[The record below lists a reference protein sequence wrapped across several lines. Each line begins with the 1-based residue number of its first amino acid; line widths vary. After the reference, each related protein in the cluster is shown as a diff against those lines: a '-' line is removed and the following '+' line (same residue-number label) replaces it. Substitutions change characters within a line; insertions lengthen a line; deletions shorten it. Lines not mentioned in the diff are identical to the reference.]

1 MEYIKGIIG
10 HKDIIKHLNNAV
22 SKGKVSHAY
31 IFNGEDG
38 MGKTSLARAFSKVLQ
53 CQAEDSPPCNQCVS
67 CKQIESANH
76 PDVIFVTHEK
86 ASIGVDDVRDQ
97 VNGDVQ
103 IKPYNGPY
111 KIYIIDEAERL
122 TQQAQNALLKTIE
135 EPPEYAIIIL
145 LANNINVLL
154 GTILSRSVVL
164 NLKPVEK
171 QEIKEFLMTYH
182 HVPDYLAETAATF
195 SSGNVGK
202 AIKYA
207 ISGDFEKLKDDI
219 LHILKYID
227 QMELNELIK
236 GIKTISESRTSIDD
250 TIDLMILWYRDVL
263 MFKATNNP
271 DMILY
276 REDIITLRKQANH
289 ISYEGLEAI
298 IKAMEKAKKR
308 ILANVN
314 PEIAIE
320 LMLLTIKENYND

>member
-1 MEYIKGIIG
+1 MGYIQDIIG
-10 HKDIIKHLNNAV
+10 HEDIIKHLDNAV
-22 SKGKVSHAY
+22 AGGKVSHAY

-38 MGKTSLARAFSKVLQ
+38 MGKKSLAMALSKVLQ
-53 CQAEDSPPCNQCVS
+53 CQEQPRPCNQCVS
-67 CKQIESANH
+67 CKQIETANH

-86 ASIGVDDVRDQ
+86 TSIGVDDIREQ
-97 VNGDVQ
+97 VNADIQ
-103 IKPYNGPY
+103 IKPYKGPY
-111 KIYIIDEAERL
+111 KIYIIDKAEKL

-135 EPPEYAIIIL
+135 EPPEYALMIL
-145 LANNINVLL
+145 LVNNIDAML

-171 QEIKEFLMTYH
+171 MKVKEFLMTRH

-195 SSGNVGK
+195 SGGNVGK

-207 ISGDFEKLKDDI
+207 LSGDFERLKGDV

-227 QMELNELIK
+227 QMELSELIK
-236 GIKTISESRTSIDD
+236 GVKTISENKSSFED

-271 DMILY
+271 DMLLY
-276 REDIITLRKQANH
+276 KEDISLLKRQASH
-289 ISYEGLEAI
+289 ISYEGLQGI
-298 IKAMEKAKKR
+298 IKAMEKAKKC
-308 ILANVN
+308 IISNVN

-320 LMLLTIKENYND
+320 LMLLNIKENYND